1 MHILHV
7 NSGVDPRQGGP
18 TTAMLALI
26 HAQIDAGLKISVAS
40 TFGRDFESGAAE
52 RMRQVGADVHLIGPS
67 THVMA
72 WHRNIKPM
80 LRKLIPQADVVHI
93 HGLWEEIQHRAA
105 KLSRWFYKPYLFT
118 PHGMLDPWSLRQGR
132 LKKNIYLTARLRKD
146 LDQATAIHFTDET
159 ERDVTTALGLAPKP
173 IVERLI
179 IDLSDFQP
187 PPPRGRFRALFSK
200 QLTDAQGERPF
211 VLFMSRIHHK
221 KGLDLLVPAFA
232 EAIKR
237 NDDART
243 MLAIAGP
250 NIGGYQATVEE
261 LVKQHNLVDRVIFPG
276 MLYGRDRAAA
286 MVDARL
292 FALPSYQEN
301 FGVVIIESLAA
312 GTPVLISDQVAIHRH
327 VTEGQVGEVVTT
339 KVEAVTDA
347 LCRWMRDDALRDAA
361 ASRAQPY
368 VNAHYDRLAQARRW
382 VEHYQRLAGVIA

>member
-1 MHILHV
+1 
-7 NSGVDPRQGGP
+7 
-18 TTAMLALI
+18 
-26 HAQIDAGLKISVAS
+26 
-40 TFGRDFESGAAE
+40 
-52 RMRQVGADVHLIGPS
+52 
-67 THVMA
+67 MA
-72 WHRNIKPM
+72 WHRNIKPT

-105 KLSRWFYKPYLFT
+105 KLSRWFDKPYLFT

-146 LDQATAIHFTDET
+146 LDRASAIHFTDET
-159 ERDVTTALGLAPKP
+159 ERDVTSSLGLTPLP

-187 PPPRGRFRALFSK
+187 PPPTGRFRALFAN
-200 QLTDAQGERPF
+200 QLTHAQGERPF

-237 NDDART
+237 NNDPRT
-243 MLAIAGP
+243 MLVIAGP

-261 LVKQHNLVDRVIFPG
+261 LVKQHGLVERVILPG

-301 FGVVIIESLAA
+301 FGVVIIEALAA

-327 VTEGQVGEVVTT
+327 VTEAQVGEVVTT
-339 KVEAVTDA
+339 KVEPLTEA
-347 LCRWMRDDALRDAA
+347 LCRWISDDTVRDAA
-361 ASRAQPY
+361 AGRAQPY

-382 VEHYQRLAGVIA
+382 VEHYQRLGGIPA

>member
-1 MHILHV
+1 
-7 NSGVDPRQGGP
+7 
-18 TTAMLALI
+18 MLALI
-26 HAQIDAGLKISVAS
+26 HAQIDAGLKVSVAS

-72 WHRNIKPM
+72 WHRNIKPT

-105 KLSRWFYKPYLFT
+105 KLSRRLDKPYLFT

-132 LKKNIYLTARLRKD
+132 LKKSVYLRARLRKD
-146 LDQATAIHFTDET
+146 LDRASAIHFTDES
-159 ERDVTTALGLAPKP
+159 ERDLTKSLDLAPQP

-187 PPPRGRFRALFSK
+187 PPPKGRFRALFAQ
-200 QLTDAQGERPF
+200 QLIDERGDRPF

-221 KGLDLLVPAFA
+221 KGLDLLVPGFA

-237 NDDART
+237 NNDDRT
-243 MLAIAGP
+243 MLVIAGP
-250 NIGGYQATVEE
+250 NIGGYQATVEAM
-261 LVKQHNLVDRVIFPG
+261 VKQSGIADRAIFPG

-312 GTPVLISDQVAIHRH
+312 GTPVLISDQVALHRH
-327 VTEGQVGEVVTT
+327 VTEAQVGEVVTT
-339 KVEAVTDA
+339 KVEPLTER
-347 LCRWMRDDALRDAA
+347 LSRWMKDDELRDAA
-361 ASRAQPY
+361 ARRAPVY
-368 VNAHYDRLAQARRW
+368 VAQHYDRLAQARRW
-382 VEHYQRLAGVIA
+382 VEHYQRLAGVAVRA